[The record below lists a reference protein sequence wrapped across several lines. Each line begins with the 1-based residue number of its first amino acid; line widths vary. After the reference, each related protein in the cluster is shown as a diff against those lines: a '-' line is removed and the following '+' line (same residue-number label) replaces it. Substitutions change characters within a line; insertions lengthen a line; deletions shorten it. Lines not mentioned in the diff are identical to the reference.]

1 MNKENNAVEHDKVSI
16 SLRLFPDQE
25 EDWYLYHKIQQGR
38 ADGHLSMASYV
49 RKVLLDSFRFMDK
62 RQEEESF
69 LRHLTELA
77 ETMSHQ
83 IVDTVQQE
91 MQIHD
96 NRLTMAIGRMSAGNV
111 MEKAEQRSECD
122 EITNRTAD
130 RTLPEE
136 SDSLPEEVGNVL
148 DMFE

>member
-25 EDWYLYHKIQQGR
+25 EDRYLYHKIQQGR
-38 ADGHLSMASYV
+38 ADGHLSMAYYV

-96 NRLTMAIGRMSAGNV
+96 NRLTMAIGRMGAGNV
-111 MEKAEQRSECD
+111 MEDTEQKVEHV

>member
-1 MNKENNAVEHDKVSI
+1 MNKESNAVEHDKVSI
-16 SLRLFPDQE
+16 TLRLFPDQK
-25 EDWYLYHKIQQGR
+25 EDRYLYHKIQKGR

-49 RKVLLDSFRFMDK
+49 RKVLLDSFQFMDK

-77 ETMSHQ
+77 ETLSNQ
-83 IVDTVQQE
+83 IMDTVQQE

-96 NRLTMAIGRMSAGNV
+96 NRLIMAIGRMSAGNV
-111 MEKAEQRSECD
+111 MEDTEQKVEHV

-130 RTLPEE
+130 RMLPKE

>member
-25 EDWYLYHKIQQGR
+25 EDRYLYHKIQQGR

>member
-25 EDWYLYHKIQQGR
+25 EDRYLYHKIQQGR

-111 MEKAEQRSECD
+111 MEDTE
-122 EITNRTAD
+122 
-130 RTLPEE
+130 
-136 SDSLPEEVGNVL
+136 
-148 DMFE
+148 

>member
-1 MNKENNAVEHDKVSI
+1 MNKESNAVEHDKVSI

-25 EDWYLYHKIQQGR
+25 EDRYLYHKIQQGR

-62 RQEEESF
+62 RQEEDSF

-111 MEKAEQRSECD
+111 MVDVEQRSECD
-122 EITNRTAD
+122 EMTNRTAD

-148 DMFE
+148 EMFE

>member
-1 MNKENNAVEHDKVSI
+1 MNKESNTVEHDKVSI
-16 SLRLFPDQE
+16 SLRLFLDQE
-25 EDWYLYHKIQQGR
+25 EDRYLYHKIQQGR

-62 RQEEESF
+62 RQEEDSF

-83 IVDTVQQE
+83 IVDTVQLE

>member
-1 MNKENNAVEHDKVSI
+1 MNKESNAVEHDKVSI

-25 EDWYLYHKIQQGR
+25 EDRYLYHKIQQGR

-62 RQEEESF
+62 RQEEDSF
-69 LRHLTELA
+69 LQHLTELA
-77 ETMSHQ
+77 ETMSQQ

-96 NRLTMAIGRMSAGNV
+96 NRLTMAIGRMSVGSV
-111 MEKAEQRSECD
+111 TLDTEQRSECD
-122 EITNRTAD
+122 ETTNRTAD

>member
-25 EDWYLYHKIQQGR
+25 EDRYLYHKIQQGR
-38 ADGHLSMASYV
+38 ADGHLSMAFYV

-62 RQEEESF
+62 RQEEDSF
-69 LRHLTELA
+69 LRHLTELV

-96 NRLTMAIGRMSAGNV
+96 NRLTMAIGRMSVGSV
-111 MEKAEQRSECD
+111 MEDAEQRSECD

>member
-1 MNKENNAVEHDKVSI
+1 MNKESNAVEHDKVSI

-25 EDWYLYHKIQQGR
+25 EDRYLYHKIQQGR

-62 RQEEESF
+62 RQEEDSF

-77 ETMSHQ
+77 ETLSHQ
-83 IVDTVQQE
+83 IMDTVQQE

-111 MEKAEQRSECD
+111 MEDTEQKVEHV
-122 EITNRTAD
+122 EITNRIAD
-130 RTLPEE
+130 RMLPEE

-148 DMFE
+148 DTLE

>member
-1 MNKENNAVEHDKVSI
+1 MNKEINAVEHDKVSI

-25 EDWYLYHKIQQGR
+25 EDRYLYHKIQQGR

-62 RQEEESF
+62 RQKEDSF

-83 IVDTVQQE
+83 IVDVVQQE

-111 MEKAEQRSECD
+111 MENAEQRLECD
-122 EITNRTAD
+122 EITNRIAD
-130 RTLPEE
+130 RMLPEE

>member
-16 SLRLFPDQE
+16 SLRLFSDQE
-25 EDWYLYHKIQQGR
+25 EDRYLYHKIQQGR

-62 RQEEESF
+62 RQEEDSF

-111 MEKAEQRSECD
+111 MEDTEQKVEHV
-122 EITNRTAD
+122 EITNRIAD
-130 RTLPEE
+130 RMLPEE

>member
-25 EDWYLYHKIQQGR
+25 EDRYLYHKIQKGR
-38 ADGHLSMASYV
+38 ADRHLSMASYV

>member
-1 MNKENNAVEHDKVSI
+1 MNKENNVVEHDKVSI

-25 EDWYLYHKIQQGR
+25 EDRYLYHKIQQGR

-111 MEKAEQRSECD
+111 MEDTEQKVEHV

>member
-16 SLRLFPDQE
+16 SLRLFSDQE
-25 EDWYLYHKIQQGR
+25 EDRYLYHKIQQGR

-49 RKVLLDSFRFMDK
+49 REVLLDSFRFMDK
-62 RQEEESF
+62 RQEEDSF

>member
-1 MNKENNAVEHDKVSI
+1 MNKEGNAVEHDKVFI

-25 EDWYLYHKIQQGR
+25 EDRYLYHKIQQGR

-62 RQEEESF
+62 RQEEDSF

-148 DMFE
+148 DIFE

>member
-1 MNKENNAVEHDKVSI
+1 MNKEINAVEHDKVSI

-25 EDWYLYHKIQQGR
+25 EDRYLYHKIQQGR
-38 ADGHLSMASYV
+38 TDGHLSMASYV

-62 RQEEESF
+62 RQEEDSF

-96 NRLTMAIGRMSAGNV
+96 NRLTMAIGRMSVGGV
-111 MEKAEQRSECD
+111 TLDAEQRSECG

-130 RTLPEE
+130 RMLPEE

>member
-1 MNKENNAVEHDKVSI
+1 
-16 SLRLFPDQE
+16 
-25 EDWYLYHKIQQGR
+25 
-38 ADGHLSMASYV
+38 MASYV

-69 LRHLTELA
+69 LRHLTKLA

-96 NRLTMAIGRMSAGNV
+96 NRLTMAIGRMSVGSV
-111 MEKAEQRSECD
+111 TLDTEQRSECG
-122 EITNRTAD
+122 EITNRIAD
-130 RTLPEE
+130 RMLPEE

>member
-1 MNKENNAVEHDKVSI
+1 MNKESNAVEHDKVSI

-25 EDWYLYHKIQQGR
+25 EDRYLYHKIQQGR

-62 RQEEESF
+62 RQEEDSF

-83 IVDTVQQE
+83 IVDVVQQE

-111 MEKAEQRSECD
+111 MEDTEQKVEHI

-130 RTLPEE
+130 RMLPEE
-136 SDSLPEEVGNVL
+136 SDSLPEEVRNVL